1 MLYLI
6 ISVFLFIMLL
16 MYSTLLSINKNLTEI
31 NKKLDSKKEEN

>member
-6 ISVFLFIMLL
+6 FSVFLFIMLL
-16 MYSTLLSINKNLTEI
+16 MYSTLLSINKNLSEI